1 MTTRLFDATARGHL
15 PGDLLDTGE
24 ISPSTLRRWES
35 YGWIR
40 DAGSRRLVYMVLT
53 IEGYRIRTGDE

>member
-1 MTTRLFDATARGHL
+1 MTTQLFDNTARGHL
-15 PGDLLDTGE
+15 PGELLDTGE

-40 DAGSRRLVYMVLT
+40 DAGASRLVYMVLT
-53 IEGYRIRTGDE
+53 IEGYRTLTGAE

>member
-1 MTTRLFDATARGHL
+1 MTTQLFDNTARGHL

-24 ISPSTLRRWES
+24 ISPSTLRRSES

-40 DAGSRRLVYMVLT
+40 DAGASRLVFMVLT

>member
-1 MTTRLFDATARGHL
+1 MTTPLFDATARGHL

-40 DAGSRRLVYMVLT
+40 DAGASRLVYLVLT
-53 IEGYRIRTGDE
+53 IEGYRTLTGDE